1 MPGGGMLWTDGDYGD
16 DYLAAATYVFA
27 GREWVRTRTALG
39 EGAATGPE
47 VQPGGGV
54 ATRSC
59 S

>member
-1 MPGGGMLWTDGDYGD
+1 MLWTDGDYGD